1 MDKIRTTGV
10 IDKVIYGETG
20 NVRYYVNTEVN
31 GETISVKS
39 PYYSSKT
46 KSLPEGEDVV
56 VDYIVSSKGVSSV
69 EILNEDIILCKDD
82 MGGELRV
89 LAGFG
94 VLVLIIIA
102 ISMIKNIFGMR

>member
-10 IDKVIYGETG
+10 IDKAIYGDTG
-20 NVRYYVNTEVN
+20 NVRYYVNTVVN
-31 GETISVKS
+31 GKVISVKS

-46 KSLPEGEDVV
+46 KSLPEGKDVV

>member
-1 MDKIRTTGV
+1 MEKIRTAGV

-31 GETISVKS
+31 GKDISVKS

-46 KSLPEGEDVV
+46 KSLPEGKEVL
-56 VDYIVSSKGVSSV
+56 VDYIVSSKGVESV
-69 EILNEDIILCKDD
+69 EIINEDIILCKDD
-82 MGGELRV
+82 LGGELRM

-94 VLVLIIIA
+94 ILVLVVIIIFMVKK
-102 ISMIKNIFGMR
+102 IVQGV